1 MKITKSQLRQIIKEE
16 LADGAQGSN
25 QKEIDKILDLIENDP
40 EFQILGQFKDK
51 FLRYMQS
58 GGDPLS
64 ALEAA
69 SPEWRPVQK
78 ALEKLR
84 TAIKPQEP
92 KTPMGMPVTEIK
104 MKITKSQLRK
114 VIKEEVLQEASNQA
128 RLKELDDLI
137 EDLKFIGLTK
147 DLKDIL
153 TRHLREL

>member
-1 MKITKSQLRQIIKEE
+1 
-16 LADGAQGSN
+16 
-25 QKEIDKILDLIENDP
+25 
-40 EFQILGQFKDK
+40 
-51 FLRYMQS
+51 
-58 GGDPLS
+58 
-64 ALEAA
+64 
-69 SPEWRPVQK
+69 
-78 ALEKLR
+78 
-84 TAIKPQEP
+84 
-92 KTPMGMPVTEIK
+92 